1 MIELNYEHAKIIRR
15 TERRVSII
23 LFIFAVLFGGL
34 LFFVMFGCTDS
45 QEQKVMD
52 DVRIYEILPDGTKI
66 DVTDKFPPSEGWEYK
81 ETHE

>member
-1 MIELNYEHAKIIRR
+1 MLVAIWIF
-15 TERRVSII
+15 
-23 LFIFAVLFGGL
+23 FIFAVLFGGL

-52 DVRIYEILPDGTKI
+52 DVRIYEILPDGTKK

-81 ETHE
+81 ETP

>member
-1 MIELNYEHAKIIRR
+1 MNKNDSYLPDKIKIRVWAVCCVFTCLFFLLLIWSMFGYMNSQDQEKII
-15 TERRVSII
+15 V
-23 LFIFAVLFGGL
+23 
-34 LFFVMFGCTDS
+34 
-45 QEQKVMD
+45 D